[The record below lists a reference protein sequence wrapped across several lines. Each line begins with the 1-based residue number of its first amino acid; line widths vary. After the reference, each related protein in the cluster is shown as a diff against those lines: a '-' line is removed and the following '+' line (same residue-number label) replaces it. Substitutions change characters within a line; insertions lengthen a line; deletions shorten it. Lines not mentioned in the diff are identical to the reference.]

1 MIRSDVFDDI
11 YFSPDDGLAETR
23 HVFLQGN
30 GLPQG
35 WSGRAH
41 FTIAETG
48 FGTGLNFLAAW
59 DLFEK
64 TAAPD
69 AVLDYVSFELHPLT
83 AAQIREALT
92 PWAAELGGR
101 MERFLASYPLRIPG
115 WHRID
120 LGRVRLTLVF
130 DDVNAAL
137 PRLVAPLG
145 VDAWFLDGFAPA
157 KNPQMWTQTLFAQMA
172 RLSHEGTSAATF
184 TAAGFVR
191 RGLADAGFAVEK
203 KRGYGRKRD
212 MTAARY
218 QGQAA
223 RLPAPRPRRI
233 AIVGGGL
240 AGTSCAHVLGM
251 RGYNP
256 VLFEAAP
263 VLASGASGNPRGIY
277 NPRLSAQRSAEADFY
292 MSGFAL
298 AARSL
303 PAVKCGSL
311 HLMADD
317 DKRKRFYACR
327 ENWGWHP
334 DHMQILS
341 AADSSALAGVRI
353 AQESLYLPDSG
364 YAVPPDICRQWG
376 EGAEIRCSSPVA
388 AEILQGFDA
397 VVLACGVDVRDFVP
411 WLPVHT
417 VRGQVVRVPQTPV
430 SAALKTNICFGGYIS
445 PAVNGEHIAGS
456 TFQKWIS
463 TTEIREEDTRAIIER
478 VAQAVPDL
486 SFDVQRCAGARAAL
500 RCSSQ
505 DRFPVIG
512 AVPGLPGFYVSAAH
526 GSHGLVSALAG
537 AHLLADMVDESVF
550 SLPLETVNLL
560 SPQRFPERAARRGQ
574 SVI

>member
-30 GLPQG
+30 CLPQG
-35 WSGRAH
+35 WSGRPR

-64 TAAPD
+64 TTAPD

-92 PWAAELGGR
+92 PWTAEFGGR
-101 MERFLASYPLRIPG
+101 MERLLASYPLRIPG
-115 WHRID
+115 WHRVD
-120 LGRVRLTLVF
+120 LGRVRLTLIF

-157 KNPQMWTQTLFAQMA
+157 KNPQMWTQTLFTQMA

-212 MTAARY
+212 MTVARY
-218 QGQAA
+218 QGLAA
-223 RLPAPRPRRI
+223 RLPPPRPHRI

-240 AGTSCAHVLGM
+240 AGTSCAHVLGA
-251 RGYNP
+251 RGYSP

-263 VLASGASGNPRGIY
+263 VLAPGASGNPRGIY

-311 HLMADD
+311 HLMTDD

-364 YAVPPDICRQWG
+364 YAVPPDICREWAS
-376 EGAEIRCSSPVA
+376 GAEIRLSSFVDSSS
-388 AEILQGFDA
+388 LSDFDA
-397 VVLACGVDVRDFVP
+397 VILASGVSVRDFVS

-417 VRGQVVRVPQTPV
+417 VRGQIVRVPETPA
-430 SAALKTNICFGGYIS
+430 SAGLGVNICFGGYIS
-445 PAVNGEHIAGS
+445 PAVAGEHIAGS
-456 TFQKWIS
+456 TFQKWLS
-463 TTEIREEDTRAIIER
+463 TTDIREEDTRDILER
-478 VAQAVPDL
+478 TAQAVPDL
-486 SFDVQRCAGARAAL
+486 AFDTGSVSFARAAL
-500 RCSSQ
+500 RCSSH
-505 DRFPVIG
+505 DRFPVVG
-512 AVPGLPGFYVSAAH
+512 AVPGQPGFYVSTGH
-526 GSHGLVSALAG
+526 GSHGLVSCLAG
-537 AHLLADMVDESVF
+537 AHLLADMIEENVF
-550 SLPLETVNLL
+550 SLPEETVNLL
-560 SPQRFPERAARRGQ
+560 SPQRFPERAARRAK